1 MKSQRGFTLI
11 EVMVSVGIIAMVAA
25 MIWGS
30 FSQTTKLKK
39 KVEAIQDRT
48 SQVRMAVSRMA
59 REFAMAYISDHEDPT
74 ISDKR
79 TFFDGRTRGPTDE
92 VTFSYMGHVRL
103 YKDAAESDTALVQ
116 YFVASDPD
124 DRRKSNLMRRE
135 TRRLQAVD
143 PSQIPGETFV
153 LCEDV
158 VRFKLSYY
166 DRQKKEWRDEW
177 STKSADGQQ
186 YLPWRIKI
194 TLIVRDERGVEV
206 PYVTETHTML
216 AERIGWT
223 PQ

>member
-1 MKSQRGFTLI
+1 MNRQRGFTLI
-11 EVMVSVGIIAMVAA
+11 EVMVSVAIIAMVSA

-39 KVEAIQDRT
+39 KVESIQDRT
-48 SQVRMAVSRMA
+48 SQTRMAVSRMA
-59 REFAMAYISDHEDPT
+59 RELAMAYISDHEDPT

-79 TFFDGRTRGPTDE
+79 TFFEGKSHGATDDI
-92 VTFSYMGHVRL
+92 TFSYMGHVRL

-124 DRRKSNLMRRE
+124 DRRKQNLMRRE
-135 TRRLQAVD
+135 TRRLQMLD

-158 VRFKLSYY
+158 VRFKLQYY
-166 DRQKKEWRDEW
+166 DRTRKEWKDEW
-177 STKSADGQQ
+177 STRNADGAQ

-216 AERIGWT
+216 TERIGWT